1 MNSFTITV
9 KLRVKIKT
17 LTVKLRRVKLRNLRV
32 KLLIL
37 MSGLAN

>member
-9 KLRVKIKT
+9 KLRRVKIMT
-17 LTVKLRRVKLRNLRV
+17 LTV